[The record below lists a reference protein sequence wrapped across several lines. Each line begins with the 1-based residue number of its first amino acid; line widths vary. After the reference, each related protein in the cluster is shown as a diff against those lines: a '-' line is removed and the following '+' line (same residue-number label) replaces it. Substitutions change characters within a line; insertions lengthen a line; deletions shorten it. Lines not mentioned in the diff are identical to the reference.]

1 MNGYYEYILAQQNQL
16 VKWSHRANY
25 LRSCQEQH
33 HGAWV
38 RIIGR
43 FGDVLI
49 SCGAWMKR
57 VSSSPIDDNSVGIYS
72 QN

>member
-1 MNGYYEYILAQQNQL
+1 MNGYYEYILAQQNQQ

-25 LRSCQEQH
+25 LRSYQEQPN
-33 HGAWV
+33 GTWV